1 MKKSIFAALC
11 AIATVVMTS
20 CGGTEQTTDITLS
33 VTPASVTLAVGGT
46 QKLTAVSTPAQTT
59 LKYIWASDNM
69 EVATV
74 SAAGVVTAVAEG
86 TANITVTAEGAKAPA
101 TCVVTVSREAIFDLY
116 KISDYGLFG
125 TPEMIPGTDRYIHLV
140 SGDSL
145 YAQLGWINLFVWDED
160 LVFVSGSGFSGTGI
174 MISAEVPVYWVNND
188 DGSQSY
194 IGNQN
199 GFFVDTC
206 NNKIKP
212 YTAEA
217 GAMVDLQ
224 KYGQFWE
231 QLYAYSK
238 DTVNNPKPDAAL
250 YTAAQK
256 GATMFINYADRGTQ
270 SYNVGLVEYANLL
283 KKTDKETNETTFDY
297 VANIKWYDYVN
308 NDRVFGLKVNLTAD
322 GDVDSFVKPY
332 DMRTIDRRYSTIEEG
347 SATEAQYYIGD
358 SKHLHLG
365 EMPVINRNMDYTK
378 LSHE

>member
-11 AIATVVMTS
+11 AIAAVVMTS
-20 CGGTEQTTDITLS
+20 CEKPEETTDMTLS

-46 QKLTAVSTPAQTT
+46 QKLTAVSTPASTT
-59 LKYIWASDNM
+59 LKYTWASDNM

-86 TANITVTAEGAKAPA
+86 TANITVTAEGVKDPA
-101 TCVVTVSREAIFDLY
+101 TCVVNVSREAIFDLY
-116 KISDYGLFG
+116 EISDYGLFG

-140 SGDSL
+140 GGDSL
-145 YAQLGWINLFVWDED
+145 YAQLGWINLFVWDKD
-160 LVFVSGSGFSGTGI
+160 LVFVSHSGFSGTGV
-174 MISAEVPVYWVNND
+174 MISAEVPVYWVNNE

-194 IGNQN
+194 IGNQS
-199 GFFVDTC
+199 GFFIDTC

-238 DTVNNPKPDAAL
+238 DTVNNPKPDATL
-250 YTAAQK
+250 YTGSQK

-297 VANIKWYDYVN
+297 VADIKWYDYLN
-308 NDRVFGLKVNLTAD
+308 NDRVFGLKVNLTTD

-332 DMRTIDRRYSTIEEG
+332 DMRTIDRHYSTIKEG
-347 SATEAQYYIGD
+347 STTEAYFIGD
-358 SKHLHLG
+358 QSHLHLG
-365 EMPVINRNMDYTK
+365 EMPVINRGMDNTIMYRK
-378 LSHE
+378 